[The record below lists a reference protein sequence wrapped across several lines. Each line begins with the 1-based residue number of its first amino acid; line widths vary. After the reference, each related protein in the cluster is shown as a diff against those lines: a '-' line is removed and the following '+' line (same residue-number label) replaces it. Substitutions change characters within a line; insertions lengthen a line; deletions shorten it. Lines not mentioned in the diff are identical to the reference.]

1 MIPLLVIQTRVHKQ
15 LRNGNVNENQQ
26 AVVDLG
32 GQNQQKIVTGTGLLG
47 LYESEMEE
55 GRDSWA
61 DHDWKPGVR

>member
-32 GQNQQKIVTGTGLLG
+32 G
-47 LYESEMEE
+47 
-55 GRDSWA
+55 
-61 DHDWKPGVR
+61 